1 MVMSSSPTESLFATS
16 TWIDRFQPT
25 HTIQTQI
32 QIQIQIQQSELQLQ
46 YDDDVNLSLRVS
58 LCDLNMD

>member
-16 TWIDRFQPT
+16 TWIDRFQPK
-25 HTIQTQI
+25 HTIQI

-46 YDDDVNLSLRVS
+46 YDDVNLSLRVS

>member
-25 HTIQTQI
+25 HTI

>member
-25 HTIQTQI
+25 HTIQ
-32 QIQIQIQQSELQLQ
+32 IQIQIQQSELQLQ
-46 YDDDVNLSLRVS
+46 YDDVNLSLRVS